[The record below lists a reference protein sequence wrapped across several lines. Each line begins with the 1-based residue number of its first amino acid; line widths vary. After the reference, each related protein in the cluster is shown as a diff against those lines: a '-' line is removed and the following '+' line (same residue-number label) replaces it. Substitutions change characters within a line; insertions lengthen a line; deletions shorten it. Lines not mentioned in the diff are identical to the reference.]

1 MSSTV
6 PRIIVR
12 DSPILFSMLH
22 FAFESLLRASS
33 FFHRLIPPQTKKGT
47 TTKKKI
53 AEKELQ
59 HVFFSPFGQTVVQT
73 LIRMVDVRGFVI
85 CDCDLFGGRSRTSA
99 HRKTQEISASRKL

>member
-33 FFHRLIPPQTKKGT
+33 SFHRLIPL
-47 TTKKKI
+47 TTKKEPRKKKGF
-53 AEKELQ
+53 AEKEIQ
-59 HVFFSPFGQTVVQT
+59 HAFFSLRADRGQT
-73 LIRMVDVRGFVI
+73 LIRMVDVRV
-85 CDCDLFGGRSRTSA
+85 L
-99 HRKTQEISASRKL
+99 